1 MIESEKEKGMNIV
14 TYAAFAYFST
24 AVISLLL
31 IALIV
36 VLNKFM
42 GGKPQSEEGE
52 GAE

>member
-1 MIESEKEKGMNIV
+1 MNIV
-14 TYAAFAYFST
+14 EYAAFAYLAT

-42 GGKPQSEEGE
+42 GGKPGNENGE
-52 GAE
+52 GVE